1 MPDRRELRTL
11 LRALLLYVDHQI
23 ERDAAA
29 LNTTSDNP
37 EKSLDTTGSAVEDP
51 PVPPLGMSARD
62 FKTMRRVAGLTMAEA
77 AKALGVTERTV
88 LRWEHGETRIDPL
101 KVPAI
106 RLELRPSWQRV
117 EIPTSCPEVDT
128 EDDGSSDV

>member
-23 ERDAAA
+23 EREATA
-29 LNTTSDNP
+29 SDNP
-37 EKSLDTTGSAVEDP
+37 EKPLDTTGSAVEDP

-62 FKTMRRVAGLTMAEA
+62 FRTMRRVAGLTMAET

-106 RLELRPSWQRV
+106 RLELKPSWQRV
-117 EIPTSCPEVDT
+117 ENPTPCREEDS